1 MDNAAVTCRPDSF
14 GDLEGQVC
22 KLKAMVEILVLIR
35 GEKESR
41 EKAEQ
46 MFLAIEHLELLMQG
60 FVADYT
66 NLLERSLEPLGCE
79 PA

>member
-1 MDNAAVTCRPDSF
+1 
-14 GDLEGQVC
+14 
-22 KLKAMVEILVLIR
+22 
-35 GEKESR
+35 
-41 EKAEQ
+41 
-46 MFLAIEHLELLMQG
+46 MQG